1 MEKNKSSMKNLI
13 LAGGLALALGFT
25 LELVKVPMEIE
36 QAVPVEIHQ
45 YQENGY
51 NVYNYKVPEGCN
63 LRFDSKGNPVG
74 YTMVES
80 KVSLGDYVMSLVK
93 K

>member
-25 LELVKVPMEIE
+25 LELVKVPMEI
-36 QAVPVEIHQ
+36 HQ

-51 NVYNYKVPEGCN
+51 NVYRYKVPEGCN
-63 LRFDSKGNPVG
+63 LRFDSNGNPVG

-80 KVSLGDYVMSLVK
+80 KVSLGDYLMSLVK